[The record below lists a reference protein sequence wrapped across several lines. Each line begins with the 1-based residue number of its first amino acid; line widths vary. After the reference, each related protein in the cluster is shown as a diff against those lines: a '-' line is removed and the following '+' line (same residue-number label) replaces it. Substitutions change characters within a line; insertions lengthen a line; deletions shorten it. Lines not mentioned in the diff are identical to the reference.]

1 MSKGRFNDKQELI
14 EGTQNALYCAVR
26 TGDET
31 EFNSEF
37 RWNLPDDIRAQ
48 IARFQFGVSHQM
60 VNGIWN
66 LY

>member
-1 MSKGRFNDKQELI
+1 MGFKVH
-14 EGTQNALYCAVR
+14 TTH

-31 EFNSEF
+31 KFHSKL
-37 RWNLPDDIRAQ
+37 RWNFPDDIRAQ
-48 IARFQFGVSHQM
+48 IARFQFGVPHQM